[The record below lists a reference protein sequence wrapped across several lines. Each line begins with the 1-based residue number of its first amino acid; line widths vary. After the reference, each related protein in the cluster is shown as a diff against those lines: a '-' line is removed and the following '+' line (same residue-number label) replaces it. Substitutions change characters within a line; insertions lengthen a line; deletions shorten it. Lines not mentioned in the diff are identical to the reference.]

1 MANWGVML
9 AVTIN
14 IVLIGLWHG
23 SNWTF
28 GLFGL
33 YHAMLY
39 VPLVLSGAFGKNK
52 KLRPNDYGLPKLKD
66 FSKMVLNYLLVSLG
80 FIVFY
85 ASSVTDAYR
94 FFSGIVSASLFSMP
108 SLPVKKA
115 TILFML
121 IVLVLEWTTRKKEHP
136 LQLPTDG
143 IFRYTAVRYALYAC
157 IGLMLFFF
165 AGEVET
171 FIYFKF

>member
-1 MANWGVML
+1 
-9 AVTIN
+9 
-14 IVLIGLWHG
+14 
-23 SNWTF
+23 
-28 GLFGL
+28 
-33 YHAMLY
+33 
-39 VPLVLSGAFGKNK
+39 
-52 KLRPNDYGLPKLKD
+52 
-66 FSKMVLNYLLVSLG
+66 
-80 FIVFY
+80 
-85 ASSVTDAYR
+85 
-94 FFSGIVSASLFSMP
+94 MP
-108 SLPVKKA
+108 SMPVKKA

-136 LQLPTDG
+136 LQLPADG